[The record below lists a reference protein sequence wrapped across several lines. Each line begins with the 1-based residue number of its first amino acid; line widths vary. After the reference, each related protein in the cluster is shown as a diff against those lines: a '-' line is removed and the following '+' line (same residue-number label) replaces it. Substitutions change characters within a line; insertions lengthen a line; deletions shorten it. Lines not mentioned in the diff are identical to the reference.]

1 MADSYSKLFR
11 GITASTIVSE
21 PLATR
26 WLWIT
31 MLAESDKGGNVWASI
46 PGLARLANI
55 SIAECEA
62 ALATLQAPDAYS
74 RTRDHDGRRIVAIDG
89 GWHLLNK
96 AKYDG
101 VRGAEERREYKR
113 EWDRQ
118 HRPSGH
124 ARAKQPDSPTVRQQS
139 DQSPPENDSPAP
151 PSPTPA
157 PDIAV
162 GEIPTDTAASP
173 RAGGDGAA
181 LVGTFEGHPE
191 RPAAPNPVAPFA
203 RALNGA
209 GFRCTPMNPDLVAF
223 VQSGGTVEHLLAC
236 AAAGECRGK
245 PATYV
250 IRFARRELTEQA
262 GPVAASQGGA
272 RRLSVTEQIEQHIR
286 AGQQHDAEPL
296 PALEATDGYFPR

>member
-1 MADSYSKLFR
+1 MADSYTKLFR

-26 WLWIT
+26 WLWVT
-31 MLAESDKGGNVWASI
+31 MLAQSDKGGNVWGSV

-55 SIAECEA
+55 SLPECEA
-62 ALATLQAPDAYS
+62 ALDTLQAPDPYS
-74 RTRDHDGRRIVAIDG
+74 RTRDHDGRRIAAIDG
-89 GWHLLNK
+89 GWHILNH
-96 AKYDG
+96 AKYDA
-101 VRGAEERREYKR
+101 VRSAEERREYKR

-124 ARAKQPDSPTVRQQS
+124 ARAKQSDSPTVRPES
-139 DQSPPENDSPAP
+139 DQSPTKSDSPAP

-162 GEIPTDTAASP
+162 GEIPTHPAASP
-173 RAGGDGAA
+173 RAGADSAV
-181 LVGTFEGHPE
+181 LMGTFEGHPE
-191 RPAAPNPVAPFA
+191 QPAAPNPVAPFA

-223 VQSGGTVEHLLAC
+223 VRAGGTVEHLLAC

-262 GPVAASQGGA
+262 GPVAASQGS

-296 PALEATDGYFPR
+296 PALEATDGYLAR